1 MNVPTIEVP
10 TETAQRK
17 LAAYRAQLRRRADAE
32 YEAAAA
38 GYEALAEGKPL
49 LSLADAINSAG
60 LGDDG
65 RPRLAI
71 ARADR
76 KQVKVSDGRFS
87 WRSRVPI
94 GHIVYDAT
102 SENFHAF
109 DYAGSLRIDV
119 RWRDGKT
126 VQIPT
131 GYALVPMVPADV
143 RPSGQLRDYFIL
155 WEVEQWSDARIGA
168 KPDIDPYLLRH
179 LAGDLYIVEA
189 EWDLTELE
197 RAIMSGRRED

>member
-1 MNVPTIEVP
+1 MNVPTIEMTP
-10 TETAQRK
+10 EDAQRK
-17 LAAYRAQLRRRADAE
+17 LDAYRTQLRRRADDE

-38 GYEALAEGKPL
+38 GYEALSEGKPL
-49 LSLADAINSAG
+49 LNLADAINSAG

-76 KQVKVSDGRFS
+76 KQIEARTG
-87 WRSRVPI
+87 WRATR
-94 GHIVYDAT
+94 GHICYDAT
-102 SENFHAF
+102 APNFSTWH
-109 DYAGSLRIDV
+109 YSGSLMINV
-119 RWRDGKT
+119 RWNTPDIK
-126 VQIPT
+126 IKD

-155 WEVEQWSDARIGA
+155 WEVEAWSDSRIGA

-179 LAGDLYIVEA
+179 LRGDLYIVEA
-189 EWDLTELE
+189 EWDLTDLE
-197 RAIMSGRRED
+197 RAVMSGRREG

>member
-1 MNVPTIEVP
+1 MNVPTIEMPVKD
-10 TETAQRK
+10 AQAK
-17 LAAYRAQLRRRADAE
+17 LAAYRTQLRRRADEE
-32 YEAAAA
+32 YVAAAA

-49 LSLADAINSAG
+49 LNLADAINFAG

-76 KQVKVSDGRFS
+76 KQVMVTNWGGPRNHIRFN
-87 WRSRVPI
+87 
-94 GHIVYDAT
+94 AT
-102 SENFHAF
+102 SPNFSTWN
-109 DYAGSLRIDV
+109 YTGSLVIDV
-119 RWRDGKT
+119 PWNELGIKMKD
-126 VQIPT
+126 

-155 WEVEQWSDARIGA
+155 WEVEQWSDRRIGA

-197 RAIMSGRRED
+197 RAIMSGRREG